1 MMAWWWERMADLIV
15 EDTMIVELKV
25 AKEITAIHEAQ
36 LINYLRATGIRI
48 GLILNFGQPR
58 LGIRRLVV

>member
-1 MMAWWWERMADLIV
+1 MADLIV